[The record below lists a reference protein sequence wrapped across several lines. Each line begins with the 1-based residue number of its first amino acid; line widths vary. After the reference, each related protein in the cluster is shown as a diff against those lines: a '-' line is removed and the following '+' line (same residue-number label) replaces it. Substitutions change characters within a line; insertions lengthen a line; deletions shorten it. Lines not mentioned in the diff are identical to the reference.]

1 MVLFGWWV
9 YDAQRG
15 GLGDR
20 LLGLRKSFS
29 PASQVQSG
37 FPRGQGFREVWGRTE
52 ECSAGP
58 LGRGQEG
65 PTASQDFHCVLPAP
79 AATPPPHSGP
89 GPGELLQEQKPR
101 EGKGEEGQALAET
114 EPERGGGGR
123 GGGRARHAKSQRPGW
138 EVGFTAQ
145 APSSIRRDR
154 RDGKSRRQPSRDRA
168 E

>member
-1 MVLFGWWV
+1 MC
-9 YDAQRG
+9 RG
-15 GLGDR
+15 AGPRDR
-20 LLGLRKSFS
+20 LLGLRKSFF

-37 FPRGQGFREVWGRTE
+37 FPKGQGFREVWGRGE

-58 LGRGQEG
+58 LGRGQER
-65 PTASQDFHCVLPAP
+65 PTVSQDFHCVLPAP
-79 AATPPPHSGP
+79 AASPPSGP

-101 EGKGEEGQALAET
+101 EGKGVEGQARAET
-114 EPERGGGGR
+114 EPERGGGGG

-138 EVGFTAQ
+138 EVGFSAR

-154 RDGKSRRQPSRDRA
+154 RDGKSRRQPSLDRA